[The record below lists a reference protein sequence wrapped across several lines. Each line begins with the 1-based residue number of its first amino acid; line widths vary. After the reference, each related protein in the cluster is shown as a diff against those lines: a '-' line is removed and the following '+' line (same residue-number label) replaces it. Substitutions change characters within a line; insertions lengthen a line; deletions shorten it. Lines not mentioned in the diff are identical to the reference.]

1 MKRIR
6 MIVNNVFHRNKL
18 FIMEFNGDSCKHT
31 PESYENKHL
40 DEHGAIPS
48 LQLHRMRTLLYRNA
62 VVAFLALFFSFGL
75 YAQSSEG
82 EQMRTIFSASQSQ
95 SVGGYGAFE
104 VGYTQINKLDAVSM
118 GGRGM
123 VILNHSLGLGLGGK
137 AFISRPVYDT
147 NLQHD
152 YEFVGGYGGFYIEPI
167 IAPHRPVHVS
177 FPLLIGVGGLSYIK
191 HWGDYED
198 NFDYRTD
205 SENSNAFFVI
215 EPGVELEMNL
225 IKWMRFSI
233 VGSYRYTSAADLKY
247 KSRQTD
253 ENSFAGTAIAPS
265 GLLRSYNL
273 GIIMKFG
280 KF

>member
-1 MKRIR
+1 MKSFR
-6 MIVNNVFHRNKL
+6 MIVNNAFHRNKL
-18 FIMEFNGDSCKHT
+18 FVVELNDDSCNPT
-31 PESYENKHL
+31 PESIENKRL
-40 DEHGAIPS
+40 GEYGVIPS
-48 LQLHRMRTLLYRNA
+48 LRVHHIRTFLSRSA
-62 VVAFLALFFSFGL
+62 AVAFFALFLSFGVN
-75 YAQSSEG
+75 AQSSEG
-82 EQMRTIFSASQSQ
+82 EPMRTIFSSTKSQ

-104 VGYTQINKLDAVSM
+104 VGYTQINKLDAVSL

-123 VILNHSLGLGLGGK
+123 VILNHSLGMGIGGK

-191 HWGDYED
+191 HWGDIED

-205 SENSNAFFVI
+205 SENSNAFFIV

-233 VGSYRYTSAADLKY
+233 VGSYRYTSSADLKY
-247 KSRQTD
+247 KSRRTE
-253 ENSFAGTAIAPS
+253 ENTFAGTSIAPS
-265 GLLRSYNL
+265 GLLRSYNV
-273 GIIMKFG
+273 GIVMKFG

>member
-1 MKRIR
+1 MKRFR
-6 MIVNNVFHRNKL
+6 MIINNPFHRNKL
-18 FIMEFNGDSCKHT
+18 YVMDLNDDSCKIT
-31 PESYENKHL
+31 PESNENKHL
-40 DEHGAIPS
+40 EAQGAILS
-48 LQLHRMRTLLYRNA
+48 LQVHRIYTLLYRR
-62 VVAFLALFFSFGL
+62 VAIAFVAMFLSFGL
-75 YAQSSEG
+75 YAQGSEA
-82 EQMRTIFSASQSQ
+82 EQMRTIFSASKSQ

-104 VGYTQINKLDAVSM
+104 VGYTQINKQDAVSM

-167 IAPHRPVHVS
+167 LAPHRPVHVS

-265 GLLRSYNL
+265 GLLRSYNV
-273 GIIMKFG
+273 GIVMKFG